1 MFVHKSKPLA
11 AGLACAAAAMIMGLA
26 ATPAQAEGRGYCTEP
41 ECKYPVG
48 GIVQKQRDGVNYF
61 YGGSFVES
69 PKLSYI
75 YFIGNDTGQAVSEP
89 VRSSSQY
96 AMRFESPQFKHRF
109 RTKKDHWKWNRR
121 HHGPLELPGLGAG
134 DKYMGP

>member
-11 AGLACAAAAMIMGLA
+11 AGLACAAVIMGLA
-26 ATPAQAEGRGYCTEP
+26 ATPAQAESRSNCTEP

-75 YFIGNDTGQAVSEP
+75 YYIGHNTDQTFSEP
-89 VRSSSQY
+89 VDSSSEY

-109 RTKKDHWKWNRR
+109 RTKKDYWKWNRR
-121 HHGPLELPGLGAG
+121 RQGPLELPGLSAG